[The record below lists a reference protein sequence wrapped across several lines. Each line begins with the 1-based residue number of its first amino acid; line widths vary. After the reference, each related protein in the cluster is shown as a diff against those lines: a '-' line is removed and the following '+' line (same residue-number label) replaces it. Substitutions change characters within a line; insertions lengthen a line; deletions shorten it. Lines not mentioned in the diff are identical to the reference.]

1 MGLAATLLPEFDQE
15 MANTR
20 KCLER
25 VPEDKLDWKPHD
37 KSMSFGEI
45 TTHMANLLSW
55 TTLMI
60 EQDSFDI
67 APPGED
73 PPRVDPAGSLE
84 SALAMFDKN
93 VAVAHTAMKGA
104 SDELLLAPWTLL
116 MGGNEVFKM
125 PRVAVFRTMI
135 MNHMIHHRA
144 QLGVYL
150 RLNDVAVPAMYGPSA
165 DEGSM

>member
-93 VAVAHTAMKGA
+93 VAVAHTAMEGA

-150 RLNDVAVPAMYGPSA
+150 RLNDVAVPAMYWPSA

>member
-1 MGLAATLLPEFDQE
+1 
-15 MANTR
+15 
-20 KCLER
+20 
-25 VPEDKLDWKPHD
+25 
-37 KSMSFGEI
+37 
-45 TTHMANLLSW
+45 
-55 TTLMI
+55 MI

-93 VAVAHTAMKGA
+93 VAVAHTAMEGA

-125 PRVAVFRTMI
+125 PRVGVFRTMI

>member
-45 TTHMANLLSW
+45 TTNMANLLSW

-93 VAVAHTAMKGA
+93 VAVAHTAMEGA

-125 PRVAVFRTMI
+125 PRVGVFRTMI

>member
-1 MGLAATLLPEFDQE
+1 MGLAATLLPEFDHE

-25 VPEDKLDWKPHD
+25 VPQDKLDWKPHD

-45 TTHMANLLSW
+45 TTHMANLLRW
-55 TTLMI
+55 TILTI
-60 EQDSFDI
+60 EQDSFDV

-73 PPRVDPAGSLE
+73 PPRVDPADSLE
-84 SALAMFDKN
+84 SAVAMFDKN
-93 VAVAHTAMKGA
+93 VAAARAAIEGA
-104 SDELLLAPWTLL
+104 SDEHLLAPWALL
-116 MGGNEVFKM
+116 HGGNEVFKM
-125 PRVAVFRTMI
+125 PRVAVLRSMI

-150 RLNDVAVPAMYGPSA
+150 RLNDVAVPAMYGPTA
-165 DEGSM
+165 DEGGM

>member
-1 MGLAATLLPEFDQE
+1 MGLAATLLAEFDQG

-20 KCLER
+20 KCFER

-93 VAVAHTAMKGA
+93 VAAAHAAMEGA

>member
-20 KCLER
+20 KCFER

-93 VAVAHTAMKGA
+93 VAAAHTAMEGA

>member
-93 VAVAHTAMKGA
+93 VAVAHTAMEGA

-125 PRVAVFRTMI
+125 PRVGVFRTMI

>member
-25 VPEDKLDWKPHD
+25 IPEDKLDWKAHD
-37 KSMSFGEI
+37 KSMSLRDI
-45 TTHMANLLSW
+45 ATHLPNLLSW
-55 TTLMI
+55 TTLMM
-60 EQDSFDI
+60 EQDSFDM

-73 PPRVDPAGSLE
+73 PPRVDPVDSLE
-84 SALAMFDKN
+84 DALAMFDKN
-93 VAVAHTAMKGA
+93 VAAGRAAIEGA
-104 SDELLLAPWTLL
+104 SDERLLAPWALL

-125 PRVAVFRTMI
+125 PRVAVLRSFI

-150 RLNDVAVPAMYGPSA
+150 RLNDVAVPSMYGPTA
-165 DEGSM
+165 DEQGM

>member
-1 MGLAATLLPEFDQE
+1 MGLAATLLPEFDHE

-20 KCLER
+20 KSLER

-37 KSMSFGEI
+37 KSMSFREI
-45 TTHMANLLSW
+45 ATHMANLPSW
-55 TTLMI
+55 TILTI

-73 PPRVDPAGSLE
+73 SPRVDPADSLG

-93 VAVAHTAMKGA
+93 IAAARAAIEGA
-104 SDELLLAPWTLL
+104 SDEHLLAPWALL
-116 MGGNEVFKM
+116 HGGKEVFKM
-125 PRVAVFRTMI
+125 PRVAVLRSMI

-150 RLNDVAVPAMYGPSA
+150 RLNDVAVPSLYGPTA
-165 DEGSM
+165 DEGGM

>member
-20 KCLER
+20 KSLER
-25 VPEDKLDWKPHD
+25 VPEDKLDWKPHE
-37 KSMSFGEI
+37 KSMSFVEI
-45 TTHMANLLSW
+45 ATHMANLLSW
-55 TTLMI
+55 TVLSI
-60 EQDSFDI
+60 EQDSYDM

-73 PPRVDPAGSLE
+73 HPQVDPADSLE

-93 VAVAHTAMKGA
+93 VTAARAAIEGA
-104 SDELLLAPWTLL
+104 SDERLLAPWALL
-116 MGGNEVFKM
+116 HGGNEVFKM
-125 PRVAVFRTMI
+125 PRVAVLRTMI

-150 RLNDVAVPAMYGPSA
+150 RLNDVPVPSLYGPSA
-165 DEGSM
+165 DEQGM

>member
-1 MGLAATLLPEFDQE
+1 MRLAATLLPEFDHE

-20 KCLER
+20 KCIER
-25 VPEDKLDWKPHD
+25 VPENKLDWKPHD
-37 KSMSFGEI
+37 KSMSLVELA
-45 TTHMANLLSW
+45 THLANLLSW

-60 EQDSFDI
+60 EQDSFDM

-73 PPRVDPAGSLE
+73 PPRVDPVDSLE
-84 SALAMFDKN
+84 SALALFDKN
-93 VAVAHTAMKGA
+93 VAAARAAIEGA

-125 PRVAVFRTMI
+125 PRVAVFRSMI

-150 RLNDVAVPAMYGPSA
+150 RLNNVAVPAMYGPSA
-165 DEGSM
+165 DEESM

>member
-1 MGLAATLLPEFDQE
+1 MGLAATLLPEFDHE

-20 KCLER
+20 KCIER

-37 KSMSFGEI
+37 KSMSLREI
-45 TTHMANLLSW
+45 TTHLANLLSW
-55 TTLMI
+55 TMLMI
-60 EQDSFDI
+60 DKDSFDI

-84 SALAMFDKN
+84 AALAMFDKN
-93 VAVAHTAMKGA
+93 VAAARAAMEGA

-125 PRVAVFRTMI
+125 PRVGVFRTMI

-150 RLNDVAVPAMYGPSA
+150 RLNDVAVPAMYGPTA
-165 DEGSM
+165 DESGM

>member
-20 KCLER
+20 KSLER
-25 VPEDKLDWKPHD
+25 VPEDKLDWKPHE
-37 KSMSFGEI
+37 KSMSFVEI
-45 TTHMANLLSW
+45 ATHMANLLSW
-55 TTLMI
+55 TVLSI
-60 EQDSFDI
+60 EQDSYDM

-73 PPRVDPAGSLE
+73 PPRVDPADSLE

-93 VAVAHTAMKGA
+93 VTAARAAIEGA
-104 SDELLLAPWTLL
+104 SDERLLAPWALL
-116 MGGNEVFKM
+116 HGGNEVFKM
-125 PRVAVFRTMI
+125 PRVAVLRTMI

-150 RLNDVAVPAMYGPSA
+150 RLNDVAVPSLYGPTA
-165 DEGSM
+165 DEGGM